1 MNTSLY
7 ILAGEYLAL
16 ANKLN
21 DSELDEQTIFD
32 TLEGASGELEVKAKN
47 VAMFIRNLET
57 SAEQIKSAEKQMADR
72 RKAIENK
79 AEHIKQ
85 YLFDNMK
92 RCGLSKIECEYFAL
106 NIKKNPP
113 KLVIDDAGAIPGELY
128 IYPPAPDP
136 YPDNAAIKAKLLA
149 GEVIEGA
156 HIEQGERLEI
166 K

>member
-21 DSELDEQTIFD
+21 DSELDEQTILD
-32 TLEGASGELEVKAKN
+32 TLEGASGEIEVKAKN
-47 VAMFIRNLET
+47 VAMFIRNLEA
-57 SAEQIKSAEKQMADR
+57 SAEQIKLAEKQMADR
-72 RKAIENK
+72 RKSIENK
-79 AEHIKQ
+79 AEYIKR
-85 YLFDNMK
+85 YLFNNMK

-106 NIKKNPP
+106 TIKKNPP
-113 KLVIDDAGAIPGELY
+113 KLIIDDAGAIPGELY

-136 YPDNAAIKAKLLA
+136 YPDNAAIKTKLLA
-149 GEVIEGA
+149 GEIVNGA

>member
-21 DSELDEQTIFD
+21 DSDLDQQTIID
-32 TLEGASGELEVKAKN
+32 TLEGASGEIEVKAKN
-47 VAMFIRNLET
+47 VAMFIRNLEA
-57 SAEQIKSAEKQMADR
+57 SAEQIKLAEKQMSER

-106 NIKKNPP
+106 TIKKNPP
-113 KLVIDDAGAIPGELY
+113 KLVIDDAGAIPSELY
-128 IYPPAPDP
+128 IYPPAPEP
-136 YPDNAAIKAKLLA
+136 YPDNATIKTKLLA
-149 GEVIEGA
+149 GEVIDGA